1 VTSCA
6 FEPEKVH
13 KQMPEKPRLIVFCF
27 VATALGVFAL
37 AGCASDAS
45 DPNRALSAAGASG
58 APGAGGASARSVG
71 AGSSGSEGLGVP
83 DGTSG
88 SSVGGAG
95 ASGGGSSGGGSS
107 PGGVSGGSGTAGGS
121 SGGGGAAAIDHN
133 AVGAIVVLGS
143 STAAGTG
150 PTDPKNAWVER
161 YRAYLMTEFPKFVLT
176 NLAVGGY
183 ATADIQPSDYQNPGK
198 AGHNITA
205 ALNLKPDAII
215 INMPT
220 NDTEYGVS
228 ANAQMV
234 NFARVTDLA
243 TKSGV
248 PCWVTTSQPRDFKG
262 ESAQDVTTK
271 HQTLMAVRDAITA
284 KYTDHSLDFWTPFA
298 NADGS
303 IKTEFERT
311 DLAQPD
317 GIHMNDA
324 AHAIMA
330 MTVIAAKIPEAII
343 TKR

>member
-1 VTSCA
+1 
-6 FEPEKVH
+6 
-13 KQMPEKPRLIVFCF
+13 M
-27 VATALGVFAL
+27 
-37 AGCASDAS
+37 
-45 DPNRALSAAGASG
+45 
-58 APGAGGASARSVG
+58 
-71 AGSSGSEGLGVP
+71 
-83 DGTSG
+83 
-88 SSVGGAG
+88 
-95 ASGGGSSGGGSS
+95 
-107 PGGVSGGSGTAGGS
+107 SGGSGAAGGPS
-121 SGGGGAAAIDHN
+121 GGSGGVGGTSGGSGGGGGAAIDHN

-150 PTDPKNAWVER
+150 PTDPKNTWVER
-161 YRAYLMTEFPKFVLT
+161 YRAYLKMEFPKFVLT

-183 ATADIQPSDYQNPGK
+183 ATADIQPSDFQSPGK

-205 ALNLKPDAII
+205 ALELKPQAII

-228 ANAQMV
+228 ASAQMV

-248 PCWVTTSQPRDFKG
+248 TCWVTTSQPRDFKG
-262 ESAQDVTTK
+262 ESAQDVLKK
-271 HQTLMAVRDAITA
+271 HQTLMAVRDAINA

-303 IKTEFERT
+303 IKPEFERT

-317 GIHMNDA
+317 GIHMDDA

-330 MTVIAAKIPEAII
+330 TTVIAAKIPEAII
-343 TKR
+343 SKR

>member
-1 VTSCA
+1 MS
-6 FEPEKVH
+6 
-13 KQMPEKPRLIVFCF
+13 
-27 VATALGVFAL
+27 GGSS
-37 AGCASDAS
+37 AGGMSGGS
-45 DPNRALSAAGASG
+45 SAA
-58 APGAGGASARSVG
+58 
-71 AGSSGSEGLGVP
+71 
-83 DGTSG
+83 
-88 SSVGGAG
+88 
-95 ASGGGSSGGGSS
+95 GGSSGGGFS
-107 PGGVSGGSGTAGGS
+107 GGGTSGGSS
-121 SGGGGAAAIDHN
+121 GGAAAIDHN

-161 YRAYLMTEFPKFVLT
+161 YRAYLKTEFPMFVLT

-205 ALNLKPDAII
+205 ALNLAPNAII

-262 ESAQDVTTK
+262 ESAQDVNHEASNVDGRARRHHGQIHGSQLGFLDAVCQRRWL
-271 HQTLMAVRDAITA
+271 HQDRVRENGFSPTRRHSHERRSSRHHGDDRDCRKDPGSDHHQALTINEQPKSATA
-284 KYTDHSLDFWTPFA
+284 
-298 NADGS
+298 
-303 IKTEFERT
+303 R
-311 DLAQPD
+311 
-317 GIHMNDA
+317 A
-324 AHAIMA
+324 AG
-330 MTVIAAKIPEAII
+330 
-343 TKR
+343 RSR